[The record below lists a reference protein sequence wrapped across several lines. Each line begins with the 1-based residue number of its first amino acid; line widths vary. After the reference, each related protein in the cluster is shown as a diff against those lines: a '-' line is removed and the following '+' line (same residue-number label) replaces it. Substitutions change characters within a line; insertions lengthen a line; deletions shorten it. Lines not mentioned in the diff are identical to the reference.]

1 MHVVRHWGKAAI
13 TLVLI
18 TGVGFLFDRVL
29 FAEGIPRWGVVLLSN
44 SAAGGLAA
52 MVVMLLEERSLQRTR
67 IIEERLRVVSEMN
80 HHVRNALQVL
90 IFHSAQAPDEEA
102 VRAMKDSIDRI
113 QWALRE
119 VLPNLPER

>member
-1 MHVVRHWGKAAI
+1 
-13 TLVLI
+13 
-18 TGVGFLFDRVL
+18 
-29 FAEGIPRWGVVLLSN
+29 
-44 SAAGGLAA
+44 
-52 MVVMLLEERSLQRTR
+52 
-67 IIEERLRVVSEMN
+67 MN